1 MLSGIIIT
9 EQNIYEYVV
18 EPAAIG
24 SKRYVVWY
32 TKSGQPAMCVIEGSL
47 SKNQAEDADFVKS
60 LILKQEEG

>member
-9 EQNIYEYVV
+9 EQNIYEYVI
-18 EPAAIG
+18 EPSAID

-32 TKSGQPAMCVIEGSL
+32 IKSGQPTMCVIEGSL
-47 SKNQAEDADFVKS
+47 SKSEAEDADFVKS